1 MFGSDFFEE
10 VVSSKKNNKPS
21 NLEMVYYLFWDKGI
35 SLTEFN
41 ELPLPY
47 IFGILKTFTYIKEE
61 EKKEMDKA
69 KRKK

>member
-1 MFGSDFFEE
+1 MTFGTELLAE
-10 VVSSKKNNKPS
+10 VATDKLSKPTD
-21 NLEMVYYLFWDKGI
+21 LEGVYYLFWDKGI

-47 IFGILKTFTYIKEE
+47 IFGILRTHRYIKEQ